1 MSGFGRDLLA
11 EWTKLRS
18 VRGWAL
24 TLLAAVVLTVLV
36 GLLAAGASGTDANAS
51 GQWVAGPN
59 GRSVVDDFR
68 FVHQPLA
75 GDGSVTARVASQ
87 DAPLDGAM
95 AGLMIKDGTRSGASF
110 AAVAVTSGQGVRLLA
125 DFTVDRVVAEDTAP
139 RWLRLTR
146 SGSSVT
152 AHESA
157 DGSDWHDVG
166 TVEVPGLPAT
176 AEVGLF
182 VNSPPE
188 VVLGRAAGST
198 SVGERA
204 TISTATFDS
213 VSLGSGWTRDEWD
226 IDVVSRPLA
235 KEGPLVPDR
244 TAEVGGVF
252 TVSGWGA
259 IAVDEPD
266 DDPVGIG
273 LTGFFVGLT
282 AIAALGVLFV
292 TSEYRR
298 GMIRTTFAVNPRRGR
313 VLAAK
318 ATVLGAT
325 TFAAGLVAAL
335 VAFVTTQPIL
345 RDRGFAPPTFATVS
359 LTDWPVL
366 RAVVGSAAFLALIA
380 LFGLGLGTILRRSA
394 GAITVT
400 VVLVLLP
407 SIVGTFLPL
416 SAAKAL
422 MLATPAAG
430 FAIQRAKEPTDTLVE
445 PWAAIG
451 PWTGLGVLC
460 LYTAAA
466 LGVAFWSLRRRDA

>member
-24 TLLAAVVLTVLV
+24 TLLATVVLTVLV
-36 GLLAAGASGTDANAS
+36 GLLAATGSGTDVNAS
-51 GQWVAGPN
+51 GQYLIGPT

-68 FVHQPLA
+68 FVHQPLS
-75 GDGSVTARVASQ
+75 GDGSVTARVSSQ
-87 DAPLDGAM
+87 DASRDGAL

-110 AAVAVTSGQGVRLLA
+110 AAVAVSSGQGVRLLA
-125 DFTVDRVVAEDTAP
+125 DFTVDRIAAADTAP

-146 SGSSVT
+146 SGAAVT

-157 DGSDWHDVG
+157 DGSDWRAVG

-188 VVLGRAAGST
+188 VTLERAAGST

-204 TISTATFDS
+204 TTSTATFDS
-213 VSLGSGWTRDEWD
+213 VSLGSGWSHGQWAV
-226 IDVVSRPLA
+226 DVVARPLA
-235 KEGPLVPDR
+235 KRGPIAPDA
-244 TAEVGGVF
+244 TAEADGVF
-252 TVSGWGA
+252 TVTGWGA
-259 IAVDEPD
+259 IAVTEPD

-282 AIAALGVLFV
+282 AVAALGVLFV

-335 VAFVTTQPIL
+335 VAYATTQPIL
-345 RDRGFAPPTFATVS
+345 RDRGFAPPAFAPVS

-366 RAVVGSAAFLALIA
+366 RAVVGAAAFLALVA
-380 LFGLGLGTILRRSA
+380 LFGLGLGTVLRRSA
-394 GAITVT
+394 GAITAT
-400 VVLVLLP
+400 VALVLLP
-407 SIVGTFLPL
+407 AIVGTFLPL

-451 PWTGLGVLC
+451 HWTGFGVLF

-466 LGVAFWSLRRRDA
+466 LGVGFWSLRRRDA